1 MRKPKYLP
9 RLLTLS
15 LCAAL
20 LFSVTGCGKTEP
32 TKMSDKTAKV
42 SETTSAVSEKVS
54 SSAPESSVWIPDQSK
69 DESSAPVSK
78 ASTVSSRTEESSGA
92 IFFSVPEEFQDN
104 GIFSDYYEDAYH
116 YLTQMTLEEKIGQ
129 MILSSIPYEEP
140 LEHAAA
146 YHIGGYIL
154 FAGDFMGQ
162 SKESVQ
168 NMLNSLSIAQKVP
181 LAFAVDEEG
190 GTVVRISSNTQLSP
204 HEFESPRK
212 LYKKGGMAYIQSDA
226 DEKATLLKE
235 LGLDINLAPVCD
247 ISTNKKDFMYDRSLG
262 QDAKTTAEFVRIVTE
277 ISQMRGVSVTLKHF
291 PGYGQNVDT
300 HTGLAVDKRTLKEFK
315 AQDFLP
321 FQSGIEAGAH
331 CVLVSHNI
339 VECMDKEHPASLSPA
354 VHNILRKDMNF
365 SGLII
370 TDDLAMGA
378 ISAYTGKN
386 TPAVAAVLAGND
398 LLIMP
403 SGMVESACLSIK
415 ETVDKKVITEKQID
429 QSVLRILA
437 WKYAKGIM

>member
-1 MRKPKYLP
+1 MNTKKTRIRSAIALFALSAAILSSAACKSERVDPKK
-9 RLLTLS
+9 
-15 LCAAL
+15 
-20 LFSVTGCGKTEP
+20 V
-32 TKMSDKTAKV
+32 TAKASENTSV
-42 SETTSAVSEKVS
+42 SETSKS
-54 SSAPESSVWIPDQSK
+54 ESSVWHPST
-69 DESSAPVSK
+69 SSAASEKESK
-78 ASTVSSRTEESSGA
+78 ASEEPSVQQSSEVSQV
-92 IFFSVPEEFQDN
+92 SVNPMFDVPPEYCDD
-104 GIFSDYYEDAYH
+104 GIFSDYYVDAYR
-116 YLTQMTLEEKIGQ
+116 YLSTMTLDEKIGQ
-129 MILSSIPYEEP
+129 MILSSLPAEDEIEFAREN
-140 LEHAAA
+140 
-146 YHIGGYIL
+146 HIGGFLL
-154 FAGDFMGQ
+154 FSNDFAYK
-162 SKESVQ
+162 SKDQVISQ
-168 NMLNSLSIAQKVP
+168 ISSLVISQKIP
-181 LAFAVDEEG
+181 LCIAVDEEG
-190 GTVVRISSNTQLSP
+190 GDVVRISSKKELSP
-204 HEFESPRK
+204 HEFMSPRE
-212 LYKKGGMAYIQSDA
+212 LYKNGGMAYIQSDA
-226 DEKATLLKE
+226 DEKATLLHE
-235 LGLDINLAPVCD
+235 LGIDVNLAPVCD
-247 ISTNKKDFMYDRSLG
+247 ISTNKSDFMYSRSLG
-262 QDAKTTAEFVRIVTE
+262 EDAKTTAEYVKIVTE
-277 ISQMRGVSVTLKHF
+277 LSQKRGVSVTLKHF

-415 ETVDKKVITEKQID
+415 EAVDKKVITEKQID